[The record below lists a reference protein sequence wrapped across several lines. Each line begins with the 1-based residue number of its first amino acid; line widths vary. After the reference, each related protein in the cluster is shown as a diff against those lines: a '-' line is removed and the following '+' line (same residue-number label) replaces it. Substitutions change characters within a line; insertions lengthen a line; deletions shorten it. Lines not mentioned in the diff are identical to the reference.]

1 MIVRFNRH
9 ALLAIGIAAAV
20 LSVAAKGDSAPRCY
34 IVGRF
39 QLMGGNVFDGATGLT
54 WYQAFSPPVTWSDAA
69 TYCSTQPGG
78 FRVPTVKELLSLV
91 DYTKLPNSTAATINP
106 IAFPNTPT
114 APFWTSSGLGTTPGA
129 VWIVFFGDGDTYT
142 GPPVGTLNTFCVR

>member
-1 MIVRFNRH
+1 MIARFNRH
-9 ALLAIGIAAAV
+9 ALLAIGIAAAILAV
-20 LSVAAKGDSAPRCY
+20 SADGDTAPRCY

-39 QLMGGNVFDGATGLT
+39 QLMGSNVFDGATGLT
-54 WYQAFSPPVTWSDAA
+54 WYQTVSQPLTWTDAA

-91 DYTKLPNSTAATINP
+91 DYTKPPNSGAATINP
-106 IAFPNTPT
+106 VAFPNTPA
-114 APFWTSSGLGTTPGA
+114 APFWTSSTLGTAPGA
-129 VWIVFFGDGDTYT
+129 VWIVFFGDGETYT